1 MILLPLGRQ
10 IPVPDDSEYFGL
22 NFVYGSVVYIE
33 KEREYRLAGGI
44 HARITSYRR
53 KDGPT
58 MASYAIAGLLND
70 EDLVRRWRDGEEE
83 AFSQIYT
90 RYRRR
95 VFSTAY
101 RIMRDAEDARDVT
114 QEVFLKVYRSLPGWD
129 PDRASLST
137 WLFRLAANHSID
149 CWRSRRR
156 RLSAEVRAEPGD
168 AALARKIAGGIVR
181 SPHRALEAKE
191 AAGIVERCIEDL
203 PALQRRFVIL
213 RYFRELSL
221 GEIAALEGRSIG
233 TVKGLLHRATRSVRR
248 KLAGRGAS
256 C

>member
-1 MILLPLGRQ
+1 LLEDSPRAAPDTGGRTG
-10 IPVPDDSEYFGL
+10 EMM
-22 NFVYGSVVYIE
+22 GSC
-33 KEREYRLAGGI
+33 
-44 HARITSYRR
+44 
-53 KDGPT
+53 
-58 MASYAIAGLLND
+58 AIAGLRND

-101 RIMRDAEDARDVT
+101 RIMRDAEDARDAT
-114 QEVFLKVYRSLPGWD
+114 QEIFLKVYRSLHDWD

-137 WLFRLAANHSID
+137 WVFRLAANHSID

-156 RLSAEVRAEPGD
+156 RLSAEVPAEPGD
-168 AALARKIAGGIVR
+168 EAFARGSIGSVVR
-181 SPHRALEAKE
+181 NPHGVLEAKE
-191 AAGIVERCIEDL
+191 AAGMVEQFIDDL

-221 GEIAALEGRSIG
+221 EEIAAHEGRSIG

-248 KLAGRGAS
+248 RLISHRSAS
-256 C
+256 